1 MLNWTGF
8 FMSLYFYKTLW
19 NRFETVPITESVLIV
34 IIPIKFRW
42 LRKVCNYVKQKRTVP
57 AFHSLP
63 LPPTASVP
71 RFIFGTEGQSPP
83 WQIECV
89 LNWKFPPR
97 ALETSDSRF
106 LKLQDISTYRTQRSL
121 FLLLLSQ
128 MKTVSVLSRTPITIL
143 NITVLEGTAIL
154 IKRAV

>member
-1 MLNWTGF
+1 MKSSCWIELIF
-8 FMSLYFYKTLW
+8 FMSLYFYKALW

-42 LRKVCNYVKQKRTVP
+42 LRKVCNYANQKCTVP
-57 AFHSLP
+57 AFHST
-63 LPPTASVP
+63 PPP
-71 RFIFGTEGQSPP
+71 HRFIFGTEDQSLP
-83 WQIECV
+83 WQTECV
-89 LNWKFPPR
+89 LNWKFPPS

-106 LKLQDISTYRTQRSL
+106 LKLQGIFTYRTQCSL
-121 FLLLLSQ
+121 FLLLLSPV
-128 MKTVSVLSRTPITIL
+128 KTVSVLTLMPITIL